1 MRSRFAA
8 TVLLSIGVFIVVT
21 LFVSLGVLWW
31 SGDATRGVRMG
42 VICGAVA
49 VLAVVAVSWY
59 GRSGESSGEEH
70 ERSRGGHD
78 S

>member
-1 MRSRFAA
+1 MRSRLAA

-21 LFVSLGVLWW
+21 LVVSVGVLWL

-49 VLAVVAVSWY
+49 VFTVRAVSWY
-59 GRSGESSGEEH
+59 GRSRKRPGDEH

-78 S
+78 R

>member
-21 LFVSLGVLWW
+21 LFVSVGVLWW
-31 SGDATRGVRMG
+31 TGDATRGVRIG

-49 VLAVVAVSWY
+49 VFTVSAVSWA
-59 GRSGESSGEEH
+59 GRSGECSSNEDK
-70 ERSRGGHD
+70 RSRDGHD
-78 S
+78 H

>member
-1 MRSRFAA
+1 MRSRLAA

-31 SGDATRGVRMG
+31 GGDATRGVRIG

-49 VLAVVAVSWY
+49 VFAVSAVSWARSG
-59 GRSGESSGEEH
+59 GRSGDEH
-70 ERSRGGHD
+70 ERSRGGRD
-78 S
+78 R

>member
-1 MRSRFAA
+1 MLSKFAA

-21 LFVSLGVLWW
+21 LFVSLGVLWL

-49 VLAVVAVSWY
+49 VFTVSAVSWA
-59 GRSGESSGEEH
+59 GRSGERSGDEH
-70 ERSRGGHD
+70 ERSRGGRD
-78 S
+78 R

>member
-31 SGDATRGVRMG
+31 TGDATRAVRIG
-42 VICGAVA
+42 AICGAVA
-49 VLAVVAVSWY
+49 VFAGGAASK
-59 GRSGESSGEEH
+59 GDTSS
-70 ERSRGGHD
+70 
-78 S
+78 